1 MKRSFLVIFFL
12 ILAAL
17 LSTGCDIVNPK
28 VENGALH
35 ASGTITAQSVLV
47 APEIGGVVTEV
58 HANKGE
64 AVIKGDLLFKLDDQ
78 LLQAQ
83 QSQAQAAVQVSQANL
98 DLAHQRLAGSQA
110 QFDQALQAARLQSQ
124 AEHTSAWKAAPADK
138 IVLPA
143 WYFEKNE
150 IITALQA
157 EAKDAQANLDAE
169 LNNLDRE
176 MKNATNSDFIKIE
189 QRLAQAQ
196 QAYTIAVQV
205 LDQAKSAKN
214 TASLSDSAQKQLDT
228 AQAKLEVAQKSYDQM
243 LTGDSTNRVREA
255 RARVAVARERL
266 NITQDK
272 LDAQMTG
279 SDSLAVQTAQSNVD
293 QAKSNVAQAEAAL
306 AQAQAALKLIQVQL
320 SKAVVNA
327 PVSGIVLSR
336 PVNAGETVSAGTVV
350 IELGSLDEVTL
361 TVFIPENQYGKISLS
376 QKATVTVDS
385 FPGRTFT
392 GSVTYIAD
400 QAEFTPRN
408 VQTIESRSSTVY
420 QVEIK
425 LSNQSGELK
434 PGMPADAVF
443 D

>member
-1 MKRSFLVIFFL
+1 MKRSILFVIFL
-12 ILAAL
+12 IPVVL
-17 LSTGCDIVNPK
+17 LCTGCDIINPQ
-28 VENGALH
+28 VENGALQ

-47 APEIGGVVTEV
+47 APEIGGNVTEI
-58 HANKGE
+58 HANKGA
-64 AVIKGDLLFKLDDQ
+64 AVKQGDLLFKLDDQ

-83 QSQAQAAVQVSQANL
+83 QSQAQAAVQVAQANL
-98 DLAHQRLAGSQA
+98 DLASQRLAGSQA
-110 QFDQALQAARLQSQ
+110 QLDQALQAARLQSQ
-124 AEHTSAWKAAPADK
+124 AEHTSAWKASPADK
-138 IVLPA
+138 IDLPA

-157 EAKDAQANLDAE
+157 EIKDAQANLDTE

-176 MKNATNSDFIKIE
+176 MKNATNSDFIAIE
-189 QRLAQAQ
+189 QRLAEAQ
-196 QAYTIAVQV
+196 QAYTIALQV
-205 LDQAKSAKN
+205 LDQAKAAKN
-214 TASLSDSAQKQLDT
+214 TADLSDSAQKQLDT
-228 AQAKLEVAQKSYDQM
+228 AQAELEVAQKSYDQM
-243 LTGDSTNRVREA
+243 LTGDSANRVREA

-272 LDAQMTG
+272 LDAQLTG
-279 SDSLAVQTAQSNVD
+279 SDSLAVKTSQSNVD
-293 QAKSNVAQAEAAL
+293 QAKSNVTQAEAAL

-320 SKAVVNA
+320 SKAVVSA

-336 PVNAGETVSAGTVV
+336 PVNAGETISAGTVV
-350 IELGSLDEVTL
+350 IEIGSLDEVTL
-361 TVFIPENQYGKISLS
+361 TVFIPENRYGKINLS

-385 FPGRTFT
+385 FPGRTFS
-392 GSVTYIAD
+392 GSVAYISD